1 MANQFT
7 TILDMNLTS
16 GVTTATSTGP
26 GAPGA
31 PGTLSLAAGSPA
43 YTVITLSWSA
53 GDDGNSTITGYRI
66 KKDGSILVADI
77 SPMMEFTR
85 RPDQPWGPPDAL

>member
-1 MANQFT
+1 MADKIT

-53 GDDGNSTITGYRI
+53 GADGNSAITGYRI
-66 KKDGSILVADI
+66 KKDGSILVADTG
-77 SPMMEFTR
+77 STGTTYSATGLTNNTMVV
-85 RPDQPWGPPDAL
+85 